1 MRPLRLHLKPGVD
14 PHGVAN
20 ALAQLVN
27 AGRNV
32 VASVPGGTQIGPGA
46 IPLAEAYVRWVET
59 VENQL
64 TASSLDL
71 DLVDALH
78 TGRYWRIRQL
88 HEEPIRPVALVQ
100 SEIDRQAGWLE
111 ALRRDLQQR
120 IHRGIAA
127 QGAPAVID
135 TNVLLEFMPP
145 AQIDWHSILAI
156 SSVRLVVPLRVIE
169 ELDLLKFDRR
179 RPDRADRARRILPQL
194 AAVVGAGGEPREV
207 REDTT
212 IEVLVS
218 PAPRARPADG
228 DEEVLQTC
236 QELEQFGGR
245 PVTLISADT
254 AIRLRAQALGIR
266 AIPMPSRRPRGNR
279 IDLCT
284 AVGSRSKR
292 QASPST
298 AIWLWV

>member
-14 PHGVAN
+14 PRGVAN
-20 ALAQLVN
+20 ALAELVN
-27 AGRNV
+27 AGRNIV
-32 VASVPGGTQIGPGA
+32 GSVPGGTQIGPGA

-64 TASSLDL
+64 TALSLDL

-266 AIPMPSRRPRGNR
+266 AIPMPSRY
-279 IDLCT
+279 
-284 AVGSRSKR
+284 SRSTDH
-292 QASPST
+292 AGTGST
-298 AIWLWV
+298 

>member
-1 MRPLRLHLKPGVD
+1 MRPLRLQLKPGVD
-14 PHGVAN
+14 PRGAAN
-20 ALAQLVN
+20 ALAELVN

-32 VASVPGGTQIGPGA
+32 VASVPGGQIGPGA

-59 VENQL
+59 VQNQL
-64 TASSLDL
+64 TALSLDL

-78 TGRYWRIRQL
+78 TSRYWRIRQL

-100 SEIDRQAGWLE
+100 AEIDRQAGGSRRCDVSFSNAFTE
-111 ALRRDLQQR
+111 QMLRR
-120 IHRGIAA
+120 
-127 QGAPAVID
+127 VILRSS
-135 TNVLLEFMPP
+135 TRTCCSSSCPPP
-145 AQIDWHSILAI
+145 AQIDWRSILTI
-156 SSVRLVVPLRVIE
+156 SSVRLVIPLRVIE

-179 RPDRADRARRILPQL
+179 RPERADRARRILPQL

-236 QELEQFGGR
+236 QELEQLGGR
-245 PVTLISADT
+245 PVTLISADI

-266 AIPMPSRRPRGNR
+266 AIAMP
-279 IDLCT
+279 IQY
-284 AVGSRSKR
+284 SRSTEHAGT
-292 QASPST
+292 AST
-298 AIWLWV
+298 